1 MTSAMSHAGEAA
13 ATAVQVAHRHFVIV
27 LVNYHRVIWT
37 RVCMRGN
44 DKNVYY
50 SQETRMAR
58 LHAVVVSGGL

>member
-37 RVCMRGN
+37 RVCMHSASTQDVCQRWQLMG
-44 DKNVYY
+44 
-50 SQETRMAR
+50 TW
-58 LHAVVVSGGL
+58 VSY